1 MFHKCCERF
10 RSACADSI
18 FMQHCSQMYRPT
30 AVTFDLF
37 HSDGGSKKYSSWTKL
52 WKNLSGVDF
61 GVSTDF
67 DRILFTFLGF
77 YNNNIMHF
85 LRKLNTLCLL

>member
-1 MFHKCCERF
+1 
-10 RSACADSI
+10 
-18 FMQHCSQMYRPT
+18 MYRPT

-52 WKNLSGVDF
+52 WKNLSGVGF
-61 GVSTDF
+61 GVSTDS

-85 LRKLNTLCLL
+85 FEKTEHVKPPVERPWCS